1 MGGISSSAH
10 SQSLHRQH
18 SHRSSSLQGYP
29 HSHHYDKNPARS
41 STIRLHHNHKV
52 PHIQPDFQPASSLN
66 KEQHLSDQLTL
77 RPPAT
82 FSDLNPITE
91 SSSSFRGGHCTTAV
105 VSAANS
111 DIVKAPQPP
120 SNNSSSLMASNQHG
134 SVAEVVETTKSS
146 EFSNTS
152 VESLVSNLCVFI
164 HSYLRL
170 SIVLSAHFL
179 LQYKKLSFKYMNLRK
194 ITN

>member
-18 SHRSSSLQGYP
+18 THRSANLQGYP
-29 HSHHYDKNPARS
+29 HSHHYEKNSARS
-41 STIRLHHNHKV
+41 STIRLHHNHKA
-52 PHIQPDFQPASSLN
+52 PHIQPDFQLASSLN
-66 KEQHLSDQLTL
+66 KEQQLSDQLTL

-111 DIVKAPQPP
+111 DMAKASQPP

-146 EFSNTS
+146 DFSNTS
-152 VESLVSNLCVFI
+152 VESLVSNLYIFI
-164 HSYLRL
+164 QSYL
-170 SIVLSAHFL
+170 H
-179 LQYKKLSFKYMNLRK
+179 K
-194 ITN
+194 

>member
-1 MGGISSSAH
+1 MGAISSSAH

-18 SHRSSSLQGYP
+18 THRSANLQGYP
-29 HSHHYDKNPARS
+29 HSHHYEKNSARS

-111 DIVKAPQPP
+111 DMAKTPPQPP

-134 SVAEVVETTKSS
+134 SVAEVGETTKSS

-152 VESLVSNLCVFI
+152 VESLVSNLSVFI
-164 HSYLRL
+164 HSYL
-170 SIVLSAHFL
+170 H
-179 LQYKKLSFKYMNLRK
+179 QYVDCVISTFF
-194 ITN
+194 IAI